1 MLFRAGEACRPM
13 LHQRGCRAALAMTSS
28 ASSAAGRCYDA
39 RNNAEANDELKTL
52 QVSFC
57 SSSCSRRPNSGIG
70 SCVCLGSA
78 GSGSDGGTG
87 GCADPATHAGGHT
100 DGHAYGFASD
110 AHCHAGSDRAASAA
124 HEHAGAD
131 VHAATEA
138 YGYARADTDANAEPY
153 THAASHQHAG
163 AAEPDCGFRERA
175 VDRGE

>member
-1 MLFRAGEACRPM
+1 MLFRAGEACRYM
-13 LHQRGCRAALAMTSS
+13 LHQRGCRAALAMTGS

-39 RNNAEANDELKTL
+39 RNNAEASDELKTL

-57 SSSCSRRPNSGIG
+57 SSCSRRPNSGIG

-100 DGHAYGFASD
+100 VAHAGGYTVGDGCASD
-110 AHCHAGSDRAASAA
+110 SHRHAGSDRAASAA

-138 YGYARADTDANAEPY
+138 DGYATGHADADA
-153 THAASHQHAG
+153 AADLCAQADEHAG
-163 AAEPDCGFRERA
+163 GAEPDCGFRE
-175 VDRGE
+175 

>member
-1 MLFRAGEACRPM
+1 
-13 LHQRGCRAALAMTSS
+13 MTSS

-39 RNNAEANDELKTL
+39 RNNAEASDELKTL

-57 SSSCSRRPNSGIG
+57 SSCSRRPNSGIG

-100 DGHAYGFASD
+100 VAHAGGYTVGDGCASD
-110 AHCHAGSDRAASAA
+110 SHRHAGSDRAASDA

-138 YGYARADTDANAEPY
+138 DGYATGHADADAAADLCAQADE
-153 THAASHQHAG
+153 HAA
-163 AAEPDCGFRERA
+163 AAEPDCGPREWGVVRSKQA
-175 VDRGE
+175 TTGDGVALATVGRGRG